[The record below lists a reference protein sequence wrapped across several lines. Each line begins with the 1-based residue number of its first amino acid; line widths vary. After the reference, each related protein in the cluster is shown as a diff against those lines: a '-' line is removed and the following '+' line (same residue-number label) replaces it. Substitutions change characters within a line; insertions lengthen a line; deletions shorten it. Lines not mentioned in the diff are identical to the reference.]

1 MSKAMTRSVLKEVQD
16 FRDCVKRVVAMLSGK
31 QIPVAERG
39 NEAYVRYN
47 RRGEPVLVNIP
58 SIPDDASPTLM
69 NAVRGFLD
77 HEVAHILFTD
87 PKVAMKM
94 RERGK
99 APSTGLWNSL
109 EDVFIE
115 RRMGQVFNGTRRNLL
130 ATQNLVINKYFKGK
144 VSEAVSICH
153 GNQRELFLKFFLCP
167 VVRAWDGQS
176 PFIDFM
182 EEHWHLIDKPVA
194 LLKEHGIDVAVRNM
208 SNTEDCVKVAAA
220 IAQIMQDMKDK
231 PEGKLPELKSSA
243 RKPSKSEDESEETPE
258 ADDEPTHSESA
269 PKRTKGEDDDKE
281 EQEDDASEEEESW
294 DSDLP
299 ELVDKDLPTEDKEI
313 SDTESKYTEA
323 GEEES
328 GDTPES
334 DDAGMESGDS
344 DDEGGS
350 DDTGSPTPGD
360 GIREDADDS
369 DGYGS
374 GAAGDG
380 DSDSDDGEDS
390 DAGHGESEG
399 EGEEEDDATD
409 HTDGEGKEN
418 EDAAEAPED
427 SESGFVPAPD
437 EMTLEDA
444 LKALD
449 EMEDGTGEMTE
460 DALSATI
467 SKELMSTSLSEY
479 RPYDRSYDFIGLID
493 EAEEHV
499 KRTRKTFGAI
509 PMHSPVDRYRMVPEG
524 RRLFELKIEKHLS
537 AGVSSTLAKDLERA
551 IASRNR
557 VQFIPGQ
564 RRGRI
569 HGANLYRLA
578 MNDDRVFRKKED
590 HRAVNACVQQV
601 IDLSGSMGGR
611 KIQLALASAYT
622 IADALDRINV
632 PNIITGFTTF
642 GSPDYETM
650 SKRGFTRFEA
660 LMLPIIKNW
669 NEKANSPEIRARMGC
684 VCETFPLLNNVDGE
698 SVAHLAT
705 LFAGR
710 MEDKK
715 IMLVMSDGAPCAA
728 GDGFHQHLRTVTKE
742 IETLSD
748 IDLMAIGVL
757 TDAPRRYYKNYA
769 LVNSVEELGPS
780 VVTELSRIILG

>member
-1 MSKAMTRSVLKEVQD
+1 MSKKTTKAVLKEVQD

-77 HEVAHILFTD
+77 HEVAHILFTEL
-87 PKVAMKM
+87 KVAMQM

-99 APSTGLWNSL
+99 APSTGLWNAL

-130 ATQNLVINKYFKGK
+130 ATQSLVIDKYFRNK
-144 VSEAVSICH
+144 VPEAVLACH
-153 GNQRELFLKFFLCP
+153 GDQRELFLKFFLCP

-182 EEHWHLIDKPVA
+182 EEHWRLIERPVA

-243 RKPSKSEDESEETPE
+243 RKPSESKDESEETPE
-258 ADDEPTHSESA
+258 SGDEPSHGDSA
-269 PKRTKGEDDDKE
+269 SKPAKGEGDDKE
-281 EQEDDASEEEESW
+281 EREDDASEEEDSG

-299 ELVDKDLPTEDKEI
+299 DSLDKDLPTHVKDI

-323 GEEES
+323 GHEES

-334 DDAGMESGDS
+334 DAIGMKS
-344 DDEGGS
+344 
-350 DDTGSPTPGD
+350 
-360 GIREDADDS
+360 
-369 DGYGS
+369 
-374 GAAGDG
+374 
-380 DSDSDDGEDS
+380 SDSDTDGDGGEDS
-390 DAGHGESEG
+390 DTDRGET
-399 EGEEEDDATD
+399 EEEDV
-409 HTDGEGKEN
+409 EGKKN
-418 EDAAEAPED
+418 KDGAEVPKD

-437 EMTLEDA
+437 EMTLEEA

-449 EMEDGTGEMTE
+449 EMEDGIGEMTE

-467 SKELMSTSLSEY
+467 SKELMSVSPSDY

-493 EAEEHV
+493 GAEEHV

-524 RRLFELKIEKHLS
+524 RKLFELKIEKHLS
-537 AGVSSTLAKDLERA
+537 AGVSSTLAKDLERT

-569 HGANLYRLA
+569 HGASLYRLA

-601 IDLSGSMGGR
+601 IDLSGSMDGV

-642 GSPDYETM
+642 GSPDYETR

-698 SVAHLAT
+698 SVAQLAT

-715 IMLVMSDGAPCAA
+715 IMLVMSDGEPCAT
-728 GDGFHQHLRTVTKE
+728 GSGFHQHLRTVTKE

-748 IDLMAIGVL
+748 IELMAIGIL
-757 TDAPRRYYKNYA
+757 TDEPRRYYKNYA

-780 VVTELSRIILG
+780 VVTELSRIILR

>member
-1 MSKAMTRSVLKEVQD
+1 MSKKTTKAVLKEVQD

-77 HEVAHILFTD
+77 HEVAHILFTE
-87 PKVAMKM
+87 PKVAMQM

-99 APSTGLWNSL
+99 APSTGLWNAL

-130 ATQNLVINKYFKGK
+130 ATQSLVIDKYFRNK
-144 VSEAVSICH
+144 VPEAVLACH
-153 GNQRELFLKFFLCP
+153 GDQRELFLKFFLCP

-182 EEHWHLIDKPVA
+182 EEHWRLIERPVA

-243 RKPSKSEDESEETPE
+243 RNPSESKDESEETPE
-258 ADDEPTHSESA
+258 SGDEPSHGDSA
-269 PKRTKGEDDDKE
+269 SKPAKGEGDDKE
-281 EQEDDASEEEESW
+281 EREDDASEEEDSG

-299 ELVDKDLPTEDKEI
+299 DSLDKNLPTHVKDI

-323 GEEES
+323 GHEES

-334 DDAGMESGDS
+334 DAIGMKS
-344 DDEGGS
+344 
-350 DDTGSPTPGD
+350 
-360 GIREDADDS
+360 
-369 DGYGS
+369 
-374 GAAGDG
+374 
-380 DSDSDDGEDS
+380 SDSDTDGDGGEDS
-390 DAGHGESEG
+390 DTDRGET
-399 EGEEEDDATD
+399 EEEDV
-409 HTDGEGKEN
+409 EGKKN
-418 EDAAEAPED
+418 KDGAEVPKD

-437 EMTLEDA
+437 EMTLEEA

-449 EMEDGTGEMTE
+449 EMEDGIGEMTE

-467 SKELMSTSLSEY
+467 SKELMSVSPSDY

-493 EAEEHV
+493 GAEEHV

-524 RRLFELKIEKHLS
+524 RKLFELKIEKYLS

-569 HGANLYRLA
+569 HGASLYRLA

-601 IDLSGSMGGR
+601 IDLSGSMDGV

-642 GSPDYETM
+642 GSPDYETR

-698 SVAHLAT
+698 SVAQLAT

-715 IMLVMSDGAPCAA
+715 IMLVMSDGEPCAT
-728 GDGFHQHLRTVTKE
+728 GSGFHQHLRTVTKE

-748 IDLMAIGVL
+748 IELMAIGIL
-757 TDAPRRYYKNYA
+757 TDEPRRYYKNYA

>member
-1 MSKAMTRSVLKEVQD
+1 MSKKTTKAVLKEVQD

-39 NEAYVRYN
+39 NEAYIRYN

-77 HEVAHILFTD
+77 HEVAHILFTE
-87 PKVAMKM
+87 PKVAMQM

-99 APSTGLWNSL
+99 APSTGLWNAL

-130 ATQNLVINKYFKGK
+130 ATQSLVIDKYFRNK
-144 VSEAVSICH
+144 VPEAVLACH
-153 GNQRELFLKFFLCP
+153 GDQRELFLKLFLCP

-182 EEHWHLIDKPVA
+182 EEHWRLIERPVA

-231 PEGKLPELKSSA
+231 PEGKLPELKSSS
-243 RKPSKSEDESEETPE
+243 RKPSESKDESEETPE
-258 ADDEPTHSESA
+258 SGDEPSHGDSA
-269 PKRTKGEDDDKE
+269 SKPAKGEGDDKE
-281 EQEDDASEEEESW
+281 EREDDASEEEDSG

-299 ELVDKDLPTEDKEI
+299 DSLDKDLPTHVKDI

-323 GEEES
+323 GHEES

-334 DDAGMESGDS
+334 DAIGMKS
-344 DDEGGS
+344 
-350 DDTGSPTPGD
+350 
-360 GIREDADDS
+360 
-369 DGYGS
+369 
-374 GAAGDG
+374 
-380 DSDSDDGEDS
+380 SDSDTDGDGGEDS
-390 DAGHGESEG
+390 DTDRGET
-399 EGEEEDDATD
+399 EEEDV
-409 HTDGEGKEN
+409 EGKKN
-418 EDAAEAPED
+418 KDGAEVPKD

-437 EMTLEDA
+437 EMTLEEA

-449 EMEDGTGEMTE
+449 EMEDGIGEMTE

-467 SKELMSTSLSEY
+467 SKELMSVSPSDY

-493 EAEEHV
+493 GAEEHV

-524 RRLFELKIEKHLS
+524 RKLFELKIEKHLS

-569 HGANLYRLA
+569 HGASLYRLA

-601 IDLSGSMGGR
+601 IDLSGSMDGV

-642 GSPDYETM
+642 GSPDYETR

-698 SVAHLAT
+698 SVAQLAT

-715 IMLVMSDGAPCAA
+715 IMLVMSDGEPCAT
-728 GDGFHQHLRTVTKE
+728 GSGFHQHLRTVTKE

-748 IDLMAIGVL
+748 IELMAIGIL
-757 TDAPRRYYKNYA
+757 TDEPRRYYKNYA

-780 VVTELSRIILG
+780 VVTELSRIILR

>member
-1 MSKAMTRSVLKEVQD
+1 MSKKTTKAVLKEVQD

-77 HEVAHILFTD
+77 HEVAHILFTE
-87 PKVAMKM
+87 PKVAMQM

-99 APSTGLWNSL
+99 APSTGLWNAL

-130 ATQNLVINKYFKGK
+130 ATQSLVIDKYFRNK
-144 VSEAVSICH
+144 VPEAVLACH
-153 GNQRELFLKFFLCP
+153 GDQRELFLKFFLCP

-182 EEHWHLIDKPVA
+182 EEHWRLIERPVA

-243 RKPSKSEDESEETPE
+243 RKPSESKDESEETPE
-258 ADDEPTHSESA
+258 SGDEPSHGDSA
-269 PKRTKGEDDDKE
+269 SKPAKGEGDDKE
-281 EQEDDASEEEESW
+281 EREDDASEEEDSG
-294 DSDLP
+294 DSDLSDS
-299 ELVDKDLPTEDKEI
+299 LDKDLPTHVKDI

-323 GEEES
+323 GHEES

-334 DDAGMESGDS
+334 DAIGMKS
-344 DDEGGS
+344 
-350 DDTGSPTPGD
+350 
-360 GIREDADDS
+360 
-369 DGYGS
+369 
-374 GAAGDG
+374 
-380 DSDSDDGEDS
+380 SDSDTDGDGGEDS
-390 DAGHGESEG
+390 DTDRGET
-399 EGEEEDDATD
+399 EEEDV
-409 HTDGEGKEN
+409 EGKKN
-418 EDAAEAPED
+418 KDCAEVPKD

-437 EMTLEDA
+437 EMTLEEA

-449 EMEDGTGEMTE
+449 EMEDGIGEMTE

-467 SKELMSTSLSEY
+467 SKELMSVSPSDY

-493 EAEEHV
+493 GAEEHV

-524 RRLFELKIEKHLS
+524 RKLFELKIEKHLS

-569 HGANLYRLA
+569 HGASLYRLA

-601 IDLSGSMGGR
+601 IDLSGSMDGV

-642 GSPDYETM
+642 GSPDYETR

-698 SVAHLAT
+698 SVAQLAT

-715 IMLVMSDGAPCAA
+715 IMLVMSDGEPCAT
-728 GDGFHQHLRTVTKE
+728 GSGFHQHLRTVTKE

-748 IDLMAIGVL
+748 IELMAIGIL
-757 TDAPRRYYKNYA
+757 TDEPRRYYKNYA

>member
-1 MSKAMTRSVLKEVQD
+1 MSKKTTKAVLKEVQD

-77 HEVAHILFTD
+77 HEVAHILFTE
-87 PKVAMKM
+87 PKVAMQM

-99 APSTGLWNSL
+99 APSTGLWNAL

-130 ATQNLVINKYFKGK
+130 ATQSLVIDKYFRNK
-144 VSEAVSICH
+144 VPEAVLACH
-153 GNQRELFLKFFLCP
+153 GDQRELFLKFFLCP

-182 EEHWHLIDKPVA
+182 EEHWRLIERPVA

-220 IAQIMQDMKDK
+220 IAQIMQDMKDN

-243 RKPSKSEDESEETPE
+243 RKPSESKDESEETPE
-258 ADDEPTHSESA
+258 SGDEPSHGDSA
-269 PKRTKGEDDDKE
+269 SKPAKGEGDDKE
-281 EQEDDASEEEESW
+281 EREDDASEEEDSG

-299 ELVDKDLPTEDKEI
+299 DSLDKDLPTHVKDI

-323 GEEES
+323 DHEES

-334 DDAGMESGDS
+334 DAIGMKS
-344 DDEGGS
+344 
-350 DDTGSPTPGD
+350 
-360 GIREDADDS
+360 
-369 DGYGS
+369 
-374 GAAGDG
+374 
-380 DSDSDDGEDS
+380 SDSDTDGDGGEDS
-390 DAGHGESEG
+390 DTDRGET
-399 EGEEEDDATD
+399 EEEDV
-409 HTDGEGKEN
+409 EGKKN
-418 EDAAEAPED
+418 KDGAEVPKD

-437 EMTLEDA
+437 EMTLEEA

-449 EMEDGTGEMTE
+449 EMEDGIGEMTE

-467 SKELMSTSLSEY
+467 SKELMSVSPSDY

-493 EAEEHV
+493 GAEEHV

-524 RRLFELKIEKHLS
+524 RKLFELKIEKHLS

-569 HGANLYRLA
+569 HGASLYRLA

-601 IDLSGSMGGR
+601 IDLSGSMDGV

-642 GSPDYETM
+642 GSPDYETR
-650 SKRGFTRFEA
+650 SKHGFTRFEA

-698 SVAHLAT
+698 SVAQLAT

-715 IMLVMSDGAPCAA
+715 IMLVMSDGEPCAT
-728 GDGFHQHLRTVTKE
+728 GSGFHQHLRAVTKE

-748 IDLMAIGVL
+748 IDLMAIGIL
-757 TDAPRRYYKNYA
+757 TDEPRRFYKNYA

>member
-1 MSKAMTRSVLKEVQD
+1 MSKKTTKAVLKEVQD

-77 HEVAHILFTD
+77 HEVAHILFTE
-87 PKVAMKM
+87 PKVAMRM
-94 RERGK
+94 HERGK
-99 APSTGLWNSL
+99 APSTGLWNAL

-130 ATQNLVINKYFKGK
+130 ATQSLVIDKYFRNK
-144 VSEAVSICH
+144 VPEAVLACH
-153 GNQRELFLKFFLCP
+153 GDQRELFLKFFLCP

-182 EEHWHLIDKPVA
+182 EEHWRLIERPVA

-243 RKPSKSEDESEETPE
+243 RKPSESKDESEETPE
-258 ADDEPTHSESA
+258 SGDEPSHGDSA
-269 PKRTKGEDDDKE
+269 SKPAKGEGDDKE
-281 EQEDDASEEEESW
+281 ERENDASEEEDSG

-299 ELVDKDLPTEDKEI
+299 DSLDKDLPTHVKDI

-323 GEEES
+323 GHEES

-334 DDAGMESGDS
+334 DAIGMKS
-344 DDEGGS
+344 
-350 DDTGSPTPGD
+350 
-360 GIREDADDS
+360 
-369 DGYGS
+369 
-374 GAAGDG
+374 
-380 DSDSDDGEDS
+380 SDSDTDGDGGEDS
-390 DAGHGESEG
+390 DTDRGET
-399 EGEEEDDATD
+399 EEEDV
-409 HTDGEGKEN
+409 EGKKN
-418 EDAAEAPED
+418 KDGAEVPKD

-437 EMTLEDA
+437 EMTLEEA

-449 EMEDGTGEMTE
+449 EMEDGIGEMTE

-467 SKELMSTSLSEY
+467 SKELMSVSPSDY

-493 EAEEHV
+493 GAEEHV

-524 RRLFELKIEKHLS
+524 RKLFELKIEKHLS

-569 HGANLYRLA
+569 HGASLYRLA

-601 IDLSGSMGGR
+601 IDLSGSMDGV

-642 GSPDYETM
+642 GSPDYETR

-698 SVAHLAT
+698 SVAQLAT

-715 IMLVMSDGAPCAA
+715 IMLVMSDGEPCAT
-728 GDGFHQHLRTVTKE
+728 GSGFHQHLRTVTKE

-748 IDLMAIGVL
+748 IELMAIGIL
-757 TDAPRRYYKNYA
+757 TDEPRRYYKNYA

-780 VVTELSRIILG
+780 VVTELSRIILGQ

>member
-1 MSKAMTRSVLKEVQD
+1 MSKKTTKAVLKEVQD

-77 HEVAHILFTD
+77 HEVAHILFTE
-87 PKVAMKM
+87 PKVAMQM

-99 APSTGLWNSL
+99 APSTGLWNAL

-130 ATQNLVINKYFKGK
+130 ATQSLVIDKYFRNK
-144 VSEAVSICH
+144 VPEAVLACH
-153 GNQRELFLKFFLCP
+153 GDQRELFLKFFLCP

-176 PFIDFM
+176 PFIDFL
-182 EEHWHLIDKPVA
+182 EEHWRLIERPVA

-243 RKPSKSEDESEETPE
+243 RKPSESKDESEETPE
-258 ADDEPTHSESA
+258 SGDEPSHGDSA
-269 PKRTKGEDDDKE
+269 SKPAKGEGDDKE
-281 EQEDDASEEEESW
+281 EREDDASEEEDSG

-299 ELVDKDLPTEDKEI
+299 DSLDKDLPTHVKDI

-323 GEEES
+323 GHEES

-334 DDAGMESGDS
+334 DAIGMKS
-344 DDEGGS
+344 
-350 DDTGSPTPGD
+350 
-360 GIREDADDS
+360 
-369 DGYGS
+369 
-374 GAAGDG
+374 
-380 DSDSDDGEDS
+380 SDSDTDGDGGEDS
-390 DAGHGESEG
+390 DTDRGET
-399 EGEEEDDATD
+399 EEEDV
-409 HTDGEGKEN
+409 EGKEN
-418 EDAAEAPED
+418 KDGAEVPKD

-437 EMTLEDA
+437 EMTLEEA

-449 EMEDGTGEMTE
+449 EMEDGIGEMTE

-467 SKELMSTSLSEY
+467 SKELMSVSPSDY

-493 EAEEHV
+493 GAEEHV

-524 RRLFELKIEKHLS
+524 RKLFELKIEKHLS

-569 HGANLYRLA
+569 HGASLYRLA

-601 IDLSGSMGGR
+601 IDLSGSMDGV

-642 GSPDYETM
+642 GSPDYETR

-698 SVAHLAT
+698 SVAQLAT

-715 IMLVMSDGAPCAA
+715 IMLVMSDGEPCAT
-728 GDGFHQHLRTVTKE
+728 GSGFHQHLRTVTKE

-748 IDLMAIGVL
+748 IELMAIGIL
-757 TDAPRRYYKNYA
+757 TDEPRRYYKNYA

>member
-1 MSKAMTRSVLKEVQD
+1 MSKKTTKAVLKEVQD

-58 SIPDDASPTLM
+58 SIPDDTSPTLM

-77 HEVAHILFTD
+77 HEVAHILFTE
-87 PKVAMKM
+87 PKVAMQM

-99 APSTGLWNSL
+99 APSTGLWNAL

-130 ATQNLVINKYFKGK
+130 ATQSLVIDKYFRNKIP
-144 VSEAVSICH
+144 EAVLACH
-153 GNQRELFLKFFLCP
+153 GDQRELFLKFFLCP

-182 EEHWHLIDKPVA
+182 EEHWRLIERPVA

-231 PEGKLPELKSSA
+231 PEGKLPELKSSS
-243 RKPSKSEDESEETPE
+243 RKPSESKDESEETPE
-258 ADDEPTHSESA
+258 SGDEPSHGDSA
-269 PKRTKGEDDDKE
+269 SKPAKGEGDDKE
-281 EQEDDASEEEESW
+281 EREDDASEEEDSG
-294 DSDLP
+294 DSDLSDS
-299 ELVDKDLPTEDKEI
+299 LDKDLPTHVKDI

-323 GEEES
+323 GHEES

-334 DDAGMESGDS
+334 DAIGMKS
-344 DDEGGS
+344 
-350 DDTGSPTPGD
+350 
-360 GIREDADDS
+360 
-369 DGYGS
+369 
-374 GAAGDG
+374 
-380 DSDSDDGEDS
+380 SDSDTDGDGGEDS
-390 DAGHGESEG
+390 DTDRGET
-399 EGEEEDDATD
+399 EEEDV
-409 HTDGEGKEN
+409 EGKKN
-418 EDAAEAPED
+418 KDGAEVPKD

-437 EMTLEDA
+437 EMTLEEA

-449 EMEDGTGEMTE
+449 EMEDGIGEMTE

-467 SKELMSTSLSEY
+467 SKELMSVSPSDY

-493 EAEEHV
+493 GAEEHV

-524 RRLFELKIEKHLS
+524 RKLFELKIEKHLS

-569 HGANLYRLA
+569 HGASLYRLA

-601 IDLSGSMGGR
+601 IDLSGSMDGV

-642 GSPDYETM
+642 GSPDYETR

-698 SVAHLAT
+698 SVAQLAT

-715 IMLVMSDGAPCAA
+715 IMLVMSDGEPCAT
-728 GDGFHQHLRTVTKE
+728 GSGFHQHLRTVTKE

-748 IDLMAIGVL
+748 IELMAIGIL
-757 TDAPRRYYKNYA
+757 TDEPRRYYKNYA

-780 VVTELSRIILG
+780 VVTELSRIILR

>member
-1 MSKAMTRSVLKEVQD
+1 MSKKTTKAVLKEVQD
-16 FRDCVKRVVAMLSGK
+16 FRDCVKRVVEMLSGK

-77 HEVAHILFTD
+77 HEVAHILFTE
-87 PKVAMKM
+87 PKVAMQM

-99 APSTGLWNSL
+99 APSTGLWNAL

-130 ATQNLVINKYFKGK
+130 ATQSLVIDKYFRNK
-144 VSEAVSICH
+144 VPEAVLACH
-153 GNQRELFLKFFLCP
+153 GDQRELFLKFFLCP

-182 EEHWHLIDKPVA
+182 EEHWRLIERPVA

-220 IAQIMQDMKDK
+220 IAQITQDMKDK

-243 RKPSKSEDESEETPE
+243 RKPSESKDESEETPE
-258 ADDEPTHSESA
+258 SGDQPSHGDSA
-269 PKRTKGEDDDKE
+269 SKPAKGEGDDKE
-281 EQEDDASEEEESW
+281 EREDDASEEEDSGG
-294 DSDLP
+294 SDLSDS
-299 ELVDKDLPTEDKEI
+299 LDKDLPTHVKDI

-323 GEEES
+323 GHEES

-334 DDAGMESGDS
+334 DAIGMKSSDS
-344 DDEGGS
+344 DTDGDGGNG
-350 DDTGSPTPGD
+350 TGAPRPGD
-360 GIREDADDS
+360 GIREDTDDS

-374 GAAGDG
+374 GIDGDG
-380 DSDSDDGEDS
+380 GEDS
-390 DAGHGESEG
+390 DTDRGET
-399 EGEEEDDATD
+399 EEEDV
-409 HTDGEGKEN
+409 EGKEN
-418 EDAAEAPED
+418 KDGAEVPKD

-437 EMTLEDA
+437 EMTLEEA

-449 EMEDGTGEMTE
+449 EMEDGIGEMTE

-467 SKELMSTSLSEY
+467 SKELMSVSPSDY

-493 EAEEHV
+493 GAEEHV

-524 RRLFELKIEKHLS
+524 RKLFELKIEKHLS

-569 HGANLYRLA
+569 HGASLYRLA

-601 IDLSGSMGGR
+601 IDLSGSMDGV

-642 GSPDYETM
+642 GSPDYETR

-698 SVAHLAT
+698 SVAQLAT

-715 IMLVMSDGAPCAA
+715 IMLVMSDGEPCAT
-728 GDGFHQHLRTVTKE
+728 GSGFHQHLRTVTKE

-748 IDLMAIGVL
+748 IELMAIGIL
-757 TDAPRRYYKNYA
+757 TDEPRRYYKNYA

-780 VVTELSRIILG
+780 VVTELSRIILM

>member
-1 MSKAMTRSVLKEVQD
+1 MSKKTTKAVLKEVQD

-77 HEVAHILFTD
+77 HEVAHILFTE
-87 PKVAMKM
+87 PKVAMQM

-99 APSTGLWNSL
+99 APSTGLWNAL

-130 ATQNLVINKYFKGK
+130 ATQSLVIDKYFRNK
-144 VSEAVSICH
+144 VPEAVLACH
-153 GNQRELFLKFFLCP
+153 GDQRELFLKFFLCP

-182 EEHWHLIDKPVA
+182 EEHWRLIERPVA

-243 RKPSKSEDESEETPE
+243 RNPSESKDESEETPE
-258 ADDEPTHSESA
+258 SGDEPSHGDSA
-269 PKRTKGEDDDKE
+269 SKPAKGEGDDKE
-281 EQEDDASEEEESW
+281 EREDDASEEEDSG

-299 ELVDKDLPTEDKEI
+299 DSLDKDLPTHVKDI

-323 GEEES
+323 GHEES

-334 DDAGMESGDS
+334 DAIGMKS
-344 DDEGGS
+344 
-350 DDTGSPTPGD
+350 
-360 GIREDADDS
+360 
-369 DGYGS
+369 
-374 GAAGDG
+374 
-380 DSDSDDGEDS
+380 SDSDTDGDGGEDS
-390 DAGHGESEG
+390 DTDRGET
-399 EGEEEDDATD
+399 EEEDV
-409 HTDGEGKEN
+409 EGKKN
-418 EDAAEAPED
+418 KDGAEVPKD

-437 EMTLEDA
+437 EMTLEEA

-449 EMEDGTGEMTE
+449 EMEDGIGEMTE

-467 SKELMSTSLSEY
+467 SKELMSVSPSDY

-493 EAEEHV
+493 GAEEHV

-524 RRLFELKIEKHLS
+524 RKLFELKIEKHLS

-569 HGANLYRLA
+569 HGASLYRLA

-601 IDLSGSMGGR
+601 IDLSGSMDGV

-642 GSPDYETM
+642 GSPDYETR

-698 SVAHLAT
+698 SVAQLAT

-715 IMLVMSDGAPCAA
+715 IMLVMSDGEPCAT
-728 GDGFHQHLRTVTKE
+728 GSGFHQHLRTVTKE

-748 IDLMAIGVL
+748 IELMAIGIL
-757 TDAPRRYYKNYA
+757 TDEPRRYYKNYA

-780 VVTELSRIILG
+780 VVTELSRIILW

>member
-1 MSKAMTRSVLKEVQD
+1 MSKKTTKAVLKEVQD

-77 HEVAHILFTD
+77 HEVAHILFTE
-87 PKVAMKM
+87 PKVAMQM

-99 APSTGLWNSL
+99 APSTGLWNAL

-130 ATQNLVINKYFKGK
+130 ATQSLVIDKYFRNK
-144 VSEAVSICH
+144 VPEAVLACH
-153 GNQRELFLKFFLCP
+153 GDQRELFLKFFLCP

-182 EEHWHLIDKPVA
+182 EEHWRLIERPVA

-243 RKPSKSEDESEETPE
+243 RKPSESKDESEETPE
-258 ADDEPTHSESA
+258 SGDEPSHGDSA
-269 PKRTKGEDDDKE
+269 SKPAKGEGDDKE
-281 EQEDDASEEEESW
+281 EREDDASEEEDSGG
-294 DSDLP
+294 SDLSDS
-299 ELVDKDLPTEDKEI
+299 LDKDLPTHVKDI

-323 GEEES
+323 GHEES

-334 DDAGMESGDS
+334 DAIGMKSSDS
-344 DDEGGS
+344 DTDGDGGNG
-350 DDTGSPTPGD
+350 TGAPRPGD
-360 GIREDADDS
+360 GIREDTDDS

-374 GAAGDG
+374 GIDGDG
-380 DSDSDDGEDS
+380 GEDS
-390 DAGHGESEG
+390 DTDRGET
-399 EGEEEDDATD
+399 EEEDV
-409 HTDGEGKEN
+409 EGKEN
-418 EDAAEAPED
+418 KDGAEVPKD

-437 EMTLEDA
+437 EMTLEEA

-449 EMEDGTGEMTE
+449 EMEDGIGEMTE

-467 SKELMSTSLSEY
+467 SKELMSVSPSDY

-493 EAEEHV
+493 GAEEHV

-509 PMHSPVDRYRMVPEG
+509 PMHSPVDRYRMVLEG
-524 RRLFELKIEKHLS
+524 RKLFELKIEKHLS

-569 HGANLYRLA
+569 HGASLYRLA

-601 IDLSGSMGGR
+601 IDLSGSMDGV

-642 GSPDYETM
+642 GSPDYETR

-698 SVAHLAT
+698 SVAQLAT

-715 IMLVMSDGAPCAA
+715 IMLVMSDGEPCAT
-728 GDGFHQHLRTVTKE
+728 GSGFHQHLRTVTKE

-748 IDLMAIGVL
+748 IELMAIGIL
-757 TDAPRRYYKNYA
+757 TDEPRRYYKNYA

-780 VVTELSRIILG
+780 VVTELSRIILR

>member
-1 MSKAMTRSVLKEVQD
+1 
-16 FRDCVKRVVAMLSGK
+16 MLSGK

-77 HEVAHILFTD
+77 HEVAHILFTE
-87 PKVAMKM
+87 PKVAMQM

-99 APSTGLWNSL
+99 APSTGLWNAL

-130 ATQNLVINKYFKGK
+130 ATQSLVIDKYFRNK
-144 VSEAVSICH
+144 VPEAVLACH
-153 GNQRELFLKFFLCP
+153 GDQRELFLKFFLCP

-182 EEHWHLIDKPVA
+182 EEHWRLIERPVA

-243 RKPSKSEDESEETPE
+243 RKPSESKDESEETPE
-258 ADDEPTHSESA
+258 SGDEPSHGDSA
-269 PKRTKGEDDDKE
+269 SKPAKGEGDDKE
-281 EQEDDASEEEESW
+281 EREDDASEEEDSG

-299 ELVDKDLPTEDKEI
+299 DSLDKDLPTHVKDI

-323 GEEES
+323 GHEES

-334 DDAGMESGDS
+334 DAIGMKS
-344 DDEGGS
+344 
-350 DDTGSPTPGD
+350 
-360 GIREDADDS
+360 
-369 DGYGS
+369 
-374 GAAGDG
+374 
-380 DSDSDDGEDS
+380 SDSDTDGDGGEDS
-390 DAGHGESEG
+390 DTDRGET
-399 EGEEEDDATD
+399 EEEDV
-409 HTDGEGKEN
+409 EGKKN
-418 EDAAEAPED
+418 KDGAEVPKD

-437 EMTLEDA
+437 EMTLEEA

-449 EMEDGTGEMTE
+449 EMEDGIGEMTE

-467 SKELMSTSLSEY
+467 SKELMSVSPSDY

-493 EAEEHV
+493 GAEEHV

-524 RRLFELKIEKHLS
+524 RKLFELKIEKHLS

-557 VQFIPGQ
+557 VQFIPGR

-569 HGANLYRLA
+569 HGASLYRLA

-601 IDLSGSMGGR
+601 IDLSGSMDGV

-642 GSPDYETM
+642 GSPDYETR

-698 SVAHLAT
+698 SVAQLAT

-715 IMLVMSDGAPCAA
+715 IMLVMSDGEPCAT
-728 GDGFHQHLRTVTKE
+728 GSGFHQHLRTVTKE

-748 IDLMAIGVL
+748 IELMAIGVL
-757 TDAPRRYYKNYA
+757 TDEPRRYYKNYA

-780 VVTELSRIILG
+780 VVTELSRIILR

>member
-1 MSKAMTRSVLKEVQD
+1 MSKKTTKAVLKEVQD

-77 HEVAHILFTD
+77 HEVAHILFTE
-87 PKVAMKM
+87 PKVAMQM

-99 APSTGLWNSL
+99 APSTGLWNAL

-130 ATQNLVINKYFKGK
+130 ATQSLVIDKYFRNKIPQ
-144 VSEAVSICH
+144 AVLACH
-153 GNQRELFLKFFLCP
+153 GDQRELFLKFFLCP

-182 EEHWHLIDKPVA
+182 EEHWRLIERPVA

-231 PEGKLPELKSSA
+231 PEGKLPELKSSS
-243 RKPSKSEDESEETPE
+243 RKPSESKDESEETPE
-258 ADDEPTHSESA
+258 SGDEPSHGDSA
-269 PKRTKGEDDDKE
+269 SKPAKGEGDDKE
-281 EQEDDASEEEESW
+281 EREDDASEEEDSG

-299 ELVDKDLPTEDKEI
+299 DSLDKDLPTHVKDI

-323 GEEES
+323 GHEES

-334 DDAGMESGDS
+334 DAIGMKS
-344 DDEGGS
+344 
-350 DDTGSPTPGD
+350 
-360 GIREDADDS
+360 
-369 DGYGS
+369 
-374 GAAGDG
+374 
-380 DSDSDDGEDS
+380 SDSDTDGDGGEDS
-390 DAGHGESEG
+390 DTDRGET
-399 EGEEEDDATD
+399 EEEDV
-409 HTDGEGKEN
+409 EGKKN
-418 EDAAEAPED
+418 KDGAEVPKD

-437 EMTLEDA
+437 EMTLEEA

-449 EMEDGTGEMTE
+449 EMEDGIGEMTE

-467 SKELMSTSLSEY
+467 SKELMSVSPSDY

-493 EAEEHV
+493 GAEEHV

-509 PMHSPVDRYRMVPEG
+509 PMHSPFDRYRMVPEG
-524 RRLFELKIEKHLS
+524 RKLFELKIEKHLS

-569 HGANLYRLA
+569 HGASLYRLA

-601 IDLSGSMGGR
+601 IDLSGSMDGV

-642 GSPDYETM
+642 GSPDYETR

-698 SVAHLAT
+698 SIAQLAT

-715 IMLVMSDGAPCAA
+715 IMLVMSDGEPCAT
-728 GDGFHQHLRTVTKE
+728 GSGFHQHLRTVTKE

-748 IDLMAIGVL
+748 IELMAIGIL
-757 TDAPRRYYKNYA
+757 TDEPRRYYKNYA

>member
-1 MSKAMTRSVLKEVQD
+1 MSKKTTKAVLKEVQD

-77 HEVAHILFTD
+77 HEVAHILFTE
-87 PKVAMKM
+87 PKVAMQM

-99 APSTGLWNSL
+99 APSTGLWNAL

-130 ATQNLVINKYFKGK
+130 ATQSLVIDKYFRNK
-144 VSEAVSICH
+144 VPEAVLACH
-153 GNQRELFLKFFLCP
+153 GDQRELFLKFFLCP

-182 EEHWHLIDKPVA
+182 EEHWRLIERPVA

-208 SNTEDCVKVAAA
+208 SNTEDCVKVTAA

-243 RKPSKSEDESEETPE
+243 RKPSESKDESEETPE
-258 ADDEPTHSESA
+258 SGDEPSHGDSA
-269 PKRTKGEDDDKE
+269 SKPAKGEGDDKE
-281 EQEDDASEEEESW
+281 EREDDASEEEDSG

-299 ELVDKDLPTEDKEI
+299 DSLDKDLPTHVKNI

-323 GEEES
+323 GHEES

-334 DDAGMESGDS
+334 DAIGMKS
-344 DDEGGS
+344 
-350 DDTGSPTPGD
+350 
-360 GIREDADDS
+360 
-369 DGYGS
+369 
-374 GAAGDG
+374 
-380 DSDSDDGEDS
+380 SDSDTDGDGGEDS
-390 DAGHGESEG
+390 DTDRGET
-399 EGEEEDDATD
+399 EEEDV
-409 HTDGEGKEN
+409 EGKKN
-418 EDAAEAPED
+418 KDGAEVPKD

-437 EMTLEDA
+437 EMTLEEA

-449 EMEDGTGEMTE
+449 EMEDGIGEMTE

-467 SKELMSTSLSEY
+467 SKELMSVSPSDY

-493 EAEEHV
+493 GAEEHV

-524 RRLFELKIEKHLS
+524 RKLFELKIEKHLS

-569 HGANLYRLA
+569 HGASLYRLA

-601 IDLSGSMGGR
+601 IDLSGSMDGV

-642 GSPDYETM
+642 GCPDYETR

-698 SVAHLAT
+698 SVAQLAT

-715 IMLVMSDGAPCAA
+715 IMLVMSDGEPCAT
-728 GDGFHQHLRTVTKE
+728 GSGFHQHLRTVTKE

-748 IDLMAIGVL
+748 IELMAIGIL
-757 TDAPRRYYKNYA
+757 TDEPRRYYKNYA

>member
-1 MSKAMTRSVLKEVQD
+1 MSKKTTKAVLKEVQD

-77 HEVAHILFTD
+77 HEVAHILFTE
-87 PKVAMKM
+87 PKVAMRM
-94 RERGK
+94 HERGK
-99 APSTGLWNSL
+99 APSTGLWNAL

-130 ATQNLVINKYFKGK
+130 ATQSLVIDKYFRNK
-144 VSEAVSICH
+144 VPEAVLACH
-153 GNQRELFLKFFLCP
+153 GDQRELFLKFFLCP

-182 EEHWHLIDKPVA
+182 EEHWRLIERPVA

-243 RKPSKSEDESEETPE
+243 RKPSESKDESEETPE
-258 ADDEPTHSESA
+258 SGDEPSHGDSA
-269 PKRTKGEDDDKE
+269 SKPAKGEGDDKE
-281 EQEDDASEEEESW
+281 EREDDASEEEDSG
-294 DSDLP
+294 DSDLSDS
-299 ELVDKDLPTEDKEI
+299 LDKDLPTHVKDI
-313 SDTESKYTEA
+313 SDTENKYTEA
-323 GEEES
+323 GHEES

-334 DDAGMESGDS
+334 DAIGMKS
-344 DDEGGS
+344 
-350 DDTGSPTPGD
+350 
-360 GIREDADDS
+360 
-369 DGYGS
+369 
-374 GAAGDG
+374 
-380 DSDSDDGEDS
+380 SDSDTDGDGGEDS
-390 DAGHGESEG
+390 DTDRGET
-399 EGEEEDDATD
+399 EEEDV
-409 HTDGEGKEN
+409 EGKKN
-418 EDAAEAPED
+418 KDCAEVPKD

-437 EMTLEDA
+437 EMTLEEA

-449 EMEDGTGEMTE
+449 EMEDGIGEMTE

-467 SKELMSTSLSEY
+467 SKELMSVSPSDY

-493 EAEEHV
+493 GAEEHV

-524 RRLFELKIEKHLS
+524 RKLFELKIEKHLS

-557 VQFIPGQ
+557 VQFIPGR

-569 HGANLYRLA
+569 HGASLYRLA

-601 IDLSGSMGGR
+601 IDLSGSMDGV

-642 GSPDYETM
+642 GSPDYETR

-698 SVAHLAT
+698 SVAQLAT

-715 IMLVMSDGAPCAA
+715 IMLVMSDGEPCAT
-728 GDGFHQHLRTVTKE
+728 GSGFHQHLRTVTKE

-748 IDLMAIGVL
+748 IELMAIGIL
-757 TDAPRRYYKNYA
+757 TDEPRRYYKNYA

-780 VVTELSRIILG
+780 VVTELSRIILR

>member
-1 MSKAMTRSVLKEVQD
+1 MSKKTTKAVLKEVLD

-77 HEVAHILFTD
+77 HEVAHILFTE
-87 PKVAMKM
+87 PKVAMQM

-99 APSTGLWNSL
+99 APSTGLWNAL

-130 ATQNLVINKYFKGK
+130 ATQSLVIDKYFRNKIP
-144 VSEAVSICH
+144 EAVLACH
-153 GNQRELFLKFFLCP
+153 GDQRELFLKFFLCP

-182 EEHWHLIDKPVA
+182 EEHWRLIERPVA

-243 RKPSKSEDESEETPE
+243 RKPSESKDESEETPE
-258 ADDEPTHSESA
+258 SGDEPSHGDSA
-269 PKRTKGEDDDKE
+269 SKPAKGEGDDKE
-281 EQEDDASEEEESW
+281 EREDDASEEEDSG

-299 ELVDKDLPTEDKEI
+299 DSLDKDLPTYVKDI

-323 GEEES
+323 GHEES

-334 DDAGMESGDS
+334 DAIGMKS
-344 DDEGGS
+344 
-350 DDTGSPTPGD
+350 
-360 GIREDADDS
+360 
-369 DGYGS
+369 
-374 GAAGDG
+374 
-380 DSDSDDGEDS
+380 SDSDTDGDGGEDS
-390 DAGHGESEG
+390 DTDRGET
-399 EGEEEDDATD
+399 EEEDV
-409 HTDGEGKEN
+409 EGKKN
-418 EDAAEAPED
+418 KDGAEVPKD

-437 EMTLEDA
+437 EMTLEEA

-449 EMEDGTGEMTE
+449 EMEDGIGEMTE

-467 SKELMSTSLSEY
+467 SKELMSVSPSDY

-493 EAEEHV
+493 GAEEHV

-524 RRLFELKIEKHLS
+524 RKLFELKIEKHLS

-569 HGANLYRLA
+569 HGASLYRLA

-601 IDLSGSMGGR
+601 IDLSGSMDGV

-622 IADALDRINV
+622 ITDALDRINV

-642 GSPDYETM
+642 GSPDYETR

-698 SVAHLAT
+698 SIAQLAT

-715 IMLVMSDGAPCAA
+715 IMLVMSDGEPCAT
-728 GDGFHQHLRTVTKE
+728 GSGFHQHLRTVTKE

-748 IDLMAIGVL
+748 IDLMAIGIL
-757 TDAPRRYYKNYA
+757 TDEPRRFYKNYA

>member
-1 MSKAMTRSVLKEVQD
+1 MSKKTTKAVLKEVQD

-77 HEVAHILFTD
+77 HEVAHILFTE
-87 PKVAMKM
+87 PKVAMQM

-99 APSTGLWNSL
+99 APSTGLWNAL

-130 ATQNLVINKYFKGK
+130 ATQSLVIDKYFRNK
-144 VSEAVSICH
+144 VPEAVLACH
-153 GNQRELFLKFFLCP
+153 GDQRELFLKFFLCP

-182 EEHWHLIDKPVA
+182 EEHWRLIERPVA

-243 RKPSKSEDESEETPE
+243 RKPSESKDESEETPE
-258 ADDEPTHSESA
+258 SGDEPSHGDSA
-269 PKRTKGEDDDKE
+269 SKPAKGEGDDKE
-281 EQEDDASEEEESW
+281 EREDDASEEEDSG

-299 ELVDKDLPTEDKEI
+299 DSLDKDLPTYVKDI

-323 GEEES
+323 GHEES

-334 DDAGMESGDS
+334 DAIGMKS
-344 DDEGGS
+344 
-350 DDTGSPTPGD
+350 
-360 GIREDADDS
+360 
-369 DGYGS
+369 
-374 GAAGDG
+374 
-380 DSDSDDGEDS
+380 SDSDTDGDGGEDS
-390 DAGHGESEG
+390 DTDRGET
-399 EGEEEDDATD
+399 EEEDV
-409 HTDGEGKEN
+409 EGKKN
-418 EDAAEAPED
+418 KDGAEVPKD

-437 EMTLEDA
+437 EMTLEEA

-449 EMEDGTGEMTE
+449 EMEDGIGEMTE

-467 SKELMSTSLSEY
+467 SKELMSVSPSDY

-493 EAEEHV
+493 GAEEHV

-524 RRLFELKIEKHLS
+524 RKLFELKIEKHLS

-569 HGANLYRLA
+569 HGASLYRLA

-601 IDLSGSMGGR
+601 IDLSGSMDGV

-642 GSPDYETM
+642 GSPDYETR

-698 SVAHLAT
+698 SVAQLAT

-715 IMLVMSDGAPCAA
+715 IMLVMSDGEPCAT
-728 GDGFHQHLRTVTKE
+728 GSGFHQHLRTVTKE

-748 IDLMAIGVL
+748 IELMAIGIL
-757 TDAPRRYYKNYA
+757 TDEPRRYYKNYA

>member
-1 MSKAMTRSVLKEVQD
+1 MSKKTTKAVLKEVQD

-77 HEVAHILFTD
+77 HEVAHILFTE
-87 PKVAMKM
+87 PKVAMQM

-99 APSTGLWNSL
+99 APSTGLWNAL

-130 ATQNLVINKYFKGK
+130 ATQSLVIDKYFRNK
-144 VSEAVSICH
+144 VPEAVLACH
-153 GNQRELFLKFFLCP
+153 GDQRELFLKFFLCP

-176 PFIDFM
+176 PFIDFL
-182 EEHWHLIDKPVA
+182 EEHWRLIERPVA

-243 RKPSKSEDESEETPE
+243 RKPSESKDESEETPE
-258 ADDEPTHSESA
+258 SGDEPSHGDSA
-269 PKRTKGEDDDKE
+269 SKPAKGEGDDKE
-281 EQEDDASEEEESW
+281 EREDDASEEEDSG

-299 ELVDKDLPTEDKEI
+299 DSLDKDLPTHVKDI

-323 GEEES
+323 GHEES

-334 DDAGMESGDS
+334 DAIGMKS
-344 DDEGGS
+344 
-350 DDTGSPTPGD
+350 
-360 GIREDADDS
+360 
-369 DGYGS
+369 
-374 GAAGDG
+374 
-380 DSDSDDGEDS
+380 SDSDTDGDGGEDS
-390 DAGHGESEG
+390 DTDRGET
-399 EGEEEDDATD
+399 EEEDV
-409 HTDGEGKEN
+409 EGKKN
-418 EDAAEAPED
+418 KDGAEVPKD

-437 EMTLEDA
+437 EMTLEEA

-449 EMEDGTGEMTE
+449 EMEDGIGEMTE

-467 SKELMSTSLSEY
+467 SKELMSVSPSDY

-493 EAEEHV
+493 GAEEHV

-524 RRLFELKIEKHLS
+524 RKLFELKIEKHLS

-569 HGANLYRLA
+569 HGASLYRLA

-601 IDLSGSMGGR
+601 IDLSGSMDGV

-642 GSPDYETM
+642 GSPDYETR
-650 SKRGFTRFEA
+650 SKHGFTRFEA

-698 SVAHLAT
+698 SVAQLAT

-715 IMLVMSDGAPCAA
+715 IMLVMSDGEPCAT
-728 GDGFHQHLRTVTKE
+728 GSGFHQHLRTVTKE

-748 IDLMAIGVL
+748 IELMAIGIL
-757 TDAPRRYYKNYA
+757 TDEPRRYYKNYA

>member
-1 MSKAMTRSVLKEVQD
+1 MSKKTTKAVLKEVQD

-77 HEVAHILFTD
+77 HEVAHILFTE
-87 PKVAMKM
+87 PKVAMQM

-99 APSTGLWNSL
+99 APSTGLWNAL

-130 ATQNLVINKYFKGK
+130 ATQSLVIDKYFRNKIP
-144 VSEAVSICH
+144 EAVLACH
-153 GNQRELFLKFFLCP
+153 GDQRELFLKFFLCP

-182 EEHWHLIDKPVA
+182 EEHWRLIERPVA

-243 RKPSKSEDESEETPE
+243 RKPSESKDESEETPE
-258 ADDEPTHSESA
+258 SGDEPSHGDSA
-269 PKRTKGEDDDKE
+269 SKPAKGEGDDKE
-281 EQEDDASEEEESW
+281 EREDDASEEEDSG

-299 ELVDKDLPTEDKEI
+299 DSLDKDLPTHVKDI

-323 GEEES
+323 GHEES

-334 DDAGMESGDS
+334 DAIGMKS
-344 DDEGGS
+344 
-350 DDTGSPTPGD
+350 
-360 GIREDADDS
+360 
-369 DGYGS
+369 
-374 GAAGDG
+374 
-380 DSDSDDGEDS
+380 SDSDTDGDGGEDS
-390 DAGHGESEG
+390 DTDRGET
-399 EGEEEDDATD
+399 EEEDV
-409 HTDGEGKEN
+409 EGKKN
-418 EDAAEAPED
+418 KDGAEVPKD

-437 EMTLEDA
+437 EMTLEEA

-449 EMEDGTGEMTE
+449 EMEDGIGEMTE

-467 SKELMSTSLSEY
+467 SKELMSVSPSDY

-493 EAEEHV
+493 GAEEHV

-524 RRLFELKIEKHLS
+524 RKLFELKIEKHLS

-569 HGANLYRLA
+569 HGASLYRLA

-601 IDLSGSMGGR
+601 IDLSGSMDGV

-622 IADALDRINV
+622 ITDALDRINV

-642 GSPDYETM
+642 GSPDYETR

-698 SVAHLAT
+698 SIAQLAT

-715 IMLVMSDGAPCAA
+715 IMLVMSDGEPCAT
-728 GDGFHQHLRTVTKE
+728 GSGFHQHLRTVTKE

-748 IDLMAIGVL
+748 IELMAIGIL
-757 TDAPRRYYKNYA
+757 TDEPRRYYKNYA

>member
-1 MSKAMTRSVLKEVQD
+1 MSKKTTKAVLKEVQD

-77 HEVAHILFTD
+77 HEVAHILFTE
-87 PKVAMKM
+87 PKVAMQM

-99 APSTGLWNSL
+99 APSTGLWNAL

-130 ATQNLVINKYFKGK
+130 ATQSLVIDKYFRNK
-144 VSEAVSICH
+144 VPEAVLACH
-153 GNQRELFLKFFLCP
+153 GDQRELFLKFFLCP

-182 EEHWHLIDKPVA
+182 EEHWRLIERPVA

-243 RKPSKSEDESEETPE
+243 RKPSESKDESEETPE
-258 ADDEPTHSESA
+258 SGDEPSHGDSA
-269 PKRTKGEDDDKE
+269 SKPAKGEGDDKE
-281 EQEDDASEEEESW
+281 EREDDASEEEDSG

-299 ELVDKDLPTEDKEI
+299 DSLDKDLPTHVKDI

-323 GEEES
+323 GHEES

-334 DDAGMESGDS
+334 DAIGMKSSDS
-344 DDEGGS
+344 DTDDDGS
-350 DDTGSPTPGD
+350 NGTGAPRPGD
-360 GIREDADDS
+360 GIREDTDDS

-374 GAAGDG
+374 GIDGDG
-380 DSDSDDGEDS
+380 GEDS
-390 DAGHGESEG
+390 DTDRGET
-399 EGEEEDDATD
+399 EEEDV
-409 HTDGEGKEN
+409 EGKKN
-418 EDAAEAPED
+418 KDGAEVPKD

-437 EMTLEDA
+437 EMTLEEA

-449 EMEDGTGEMTE
+449 EMEDGIGEMTE

-467 SKELMSTSLSEY
+467 SKELMSVSPSDY

-493 EAEEHV
+493 GAEEHV

-524 RRLFELKIEKHLS
+524 RKLFELKIEKHLS

-569 HGANLYRLA
+569 HGASLYRLA

-601 IDLSGSMGGR
+601 IDLSGSMDGV

-642 GSPDYETM
+642 GSPDYETR

-698 SVAHLAT
+698 SVAQLAT

-715 IMLVMSDGAPCAA
+715 IMLVMSDGEPCAT
-728 GDGFHQHLRTVTKE
+728 GSGFHQHLRTVTKE

-748 IDLMAIGVL
+748 IELMAIGIL
-757 TDAPRRYYKNYA
+757 TDEPRRYYKNYA

>member
-1 MSKAMTRSVLKEVQD
+1 MSKKTTKAVLKEVQD

-77 HEVAHILFTD
+77 HEVAHILFTE
-87 PKVAMKM
+87 PKVAMQM

-99 APSTGLWNSL
+99 APSTGLWNAL

-130 ATQNLVINKYFKGK
+130 ATQSLVIDKYFRNK
-144 VSEAVSICH
+144 VPEAVLACH
-153 GNQRELFLKFFLCP
+153 GDQRELFLKFFLCP

-182 EEHWHLIDKPVA
+182 EEHWRLIERPVA

-243 RKPSKSEDESEETPE
+243 RNPSESKDESEETPE
-258 ADDEPTHSESA
+258 SGDEPSHGDSA
-269 PKRTKGEDDDKE
+269 SKPAKGEGDDKE
-281 EQEDDASEEEESW
+281 EREDDASEEEDSG

-299 ELVDKDLPTEDKEI
+299 DSLDKDLPTHVKDI

-323 GEEES
+323 GHEES

-334 DDAGMESGDS
+334 DAIGMKS
-344 DDEGGS
+344 
-350 DDTGSPTPGD
+350 
-360 GIREDADDS
+360 
-369 DGYGS
+369 
-374 GAAGDG
+374 
-380 DSDSDDGEDS
+380 SDSDTDGDGGEDS
-390 DAGHGESEG
+390 DTDRGET
-399 EGEEEDDATD
+399 EEEDV
-409 HTDGEGKEN
+409 EGKKN
-418 EDAAEAPED
+418 KDGAEVPKD

-437 EMTLEDA
+437 EMTLEEA

-449 EMEDGTGEMTE
+449 EMEDGIGEMTE

-467 SKELMSTSLSEY
+467 SKELMSVSPSDY

-493 EAEEHV
+493 GAEEHV

-524 RRLFELKIEKHLS
+524 RKLFELKIEKHLS

-569 HGANLYRLA
+569 HGASLYRLA

-601 IDLSGSMGGR
+601 IDLSGSMDGV

-642 GSPDYETM
+642 GSPDYETR

-698 SVAHLAT
+698 SVAQLAT

-715 IMLVMSDGAPCAA
+715 IMLVMSDGEPCAT
-728 GDGFHQHLRTVTKE
+728 GSGFHQHLRTVTKE

-748 IDLMAIGVL
+748 IELMAIGIL
-757 TDAPRRYYKNYA
+757 TDEPRRYYKNYA

>member
-1 MSKAMTRSVLKEVQD
+1 MSKKTTKAVLKEVQD

-77 HEVAHILFTD
+77 HEVAHILFTE
-87 PKVAMKM
+87 PKVAMQM

-99 APSTGLWNSL
+99 APSTGLWNAL

-130 ATQNLVINKYFKGK
+130 ATQSLVIDKYFRNKIP
-144 VSEAVSICH
+144 EAVLACH
-153 GNQRELFLKFFLCP
+153 GDQRELFLKFFLCP

-182 EEHWHLIDKPVA
+182 EEHWRLIERPVA

-231 PEGKLPELKSSA
+231 PEGKLPELKSSS
-243 RKPSKSEDESEETPE
+243 RKPSESKDESEETPE
-258 ADDEPTHSESA
+258 SGDEPSHGDSA
-269 PKRTKGEDDDKE
+269 SKPAKGEGDDKE
-281 EQEDDASEEEESW
+281 EREDDASEEEDSG

-299 ELVDKDLPTEDKEI
+299 DSLDKDLPTHVKDI

-323 GEEES
+323 GHEES

-334 DDAGMESGDS
+334 DAIGMKS
-344 DDEGGS
+344 
-350 DDTGSPTPGD
+350 
-360 GIREDADDS
+360 
-369 DGYGS
+369 
-374 GAAGDG
+374 
-380 DSDSDDGEDS
+380 SDSDTDGDGGEDS
-390 DAGHGESEG
+390 DTDRGET
-399 EGEEEDDATD
+399 EEEDV
-409 HTDGEGKEN
+409 EGKKN
-418 EDAAEAPED
+418 KDGAEVPKD

-437 EMTLEDA
+437 EMTLEEA

-449 EMEDGTGEMTE
+449 EMEDGIGEMTE

-467 SKELMSTSLSEY
+467 SKELMSVSPSDY

-493 EAEEHV
+493 GAEEHV

-524 RRLFELKIEKHLS
+524 RKLFELKIEKHLS

-569 HGANLYRLA
+569 HGASLYRLA

-601 IDLSGSMGGR
+601 IDLSGSMDGV

-642 GSPDYETM
+642 GSPDYETR

-698 SVAHLAT
+698 SVVQLAT

-715 IMLVMSDGAPCAA
+715 IMLVMSDGEPCAT
-728 GDGFHQHLRTVTKE
+728 GSGFHQHLRTVTKE

-748 IDLMAIGVL
+748 IELMAIGIL
-757 TDAPRRYYKNYA
+757 TDEPRRYYKNYA

-780 VVTELSRIILG
+780 VVTELSRIILR

>member
-1 MSKAMTRSVLKEVQD
+1 MSKKTTKAVLEEVQD

-77 HEVAHILFTD
+77 HEVAHILFTE
-87 PKVAMKM
+87 PKVAMQM

-99 APSTGLWNSL
+99 APSTGLWNAL

-130 ATQNLVINKYFKGK
+130 ATQSLVIDKYFRNKIP
-144 VSEAVSICH
+144 EAVLACH
-153 GNQRELFLKFFLCP
+153 GDQRELFLKFFLCP

-182 EEHWHLIDKPVA
+182 EEHWRLIERPVA

-243 RKPSKSEDESEETPE
+243 RKPSESKDESEETPE
-258 ADDEPTHSESA
+258 SGDEPSHGDSA
-269 PKRTKGEDDDKE
+269 SKPAKGEGDDKE
-281 EQEDDASEEEESW
+281 EREDDASEEEDSG

-299 ELVDKDLPTEDKEI
+299 DSLDKDLPTHVKDI

-323 GEEES
+323 GHEES

-334 DDAGMESGDS
+334 DAIGMKS
-344 DDEGGS
+344 
-350 DDTGSPTPGD
+350 
-360 GIREDADDS
+360 
-369 DGYGS
+369 
-374 GAAGDG
+374 
-380 DSDSDDGEDS
+380 SDSDTDGDGGEDS
-390 DAGHGESEG
+390 DTDRGET
-399 EGEEEDDATD
+399 EEEDV
-409 HTDGEGKEN
+409 EGKKN
-418 EDAAEAPED
+418 KDGAEVPKD

-437 EMTLEDA
+437 EMTLEEA

-449 EMEDGTGEMTE
+449 EMEDGIGEMTE

-467 SKELMSTSLSEY
+467 SKELMSVSPSDY

-493 EAEEHV
+493 GAEEHV

-524 RRLFELKIEKHLS
+524 RKLFELKIEKHLS

-569 HGANLYRLA
+569 HGASLYRLA

-601 IDLSGSMGGR
+601 IDLSGSMDGV

-622 IADALDRINV
+622 ITDALDRINV

-642 GSPDYETM
+642 GSPDYETR

-698 SVAHLAT
+698 SIAQLAT

-715 IMLVMSDGAPCAA
+715 IMLVMSDGEPCAT
-728 GDGFHQHLRTVTKE
+728 GSGFHQHLRTVTKE

-748 IDLMAIGVL
+748 IDLMAIGIL
-757 TDAPRRYYKNYA
+757 TDEPRRFYKNYA

>member
-1 MSKAMTRSVLKEVQD
+1 MSKKTTKAVLKEVQD

-77 HEVAHILFTD
+77 HEVAHILFTE
-87 PKVAMKM
+87 PKVEMQM

-99 APSTGLWNSL
+99 APSTGLWNAL

-130 ATQNLVINKYFKGK
+130 ATQSLVIDKYFRNK
-144 VSEAVSICH
+144 VPEAVLACH
-153 GNQRELFLKFFLCP
+153 GDQRELFLKFFLCP

-182 EEHWHLIDKPVA
+182 EEHWRLIERPVA

-243 RKPSKSEDESEETPE
+243 RKPSESKDESEETPE
-258 ADDEPTHSESA
+258 SGDEPSHGDSA
-269 PKRTKGEDDDKE
+269 SKPAKGEGDDKE
-281 EQEDDASEEEESW
+281 EREDDASEEEDSGG
-294 DSDLP
+294 SDLSDS
-299 ELVDKDLPTEDKEI
+299 LDKDLPTHVKDI

-323 GEEES
+323 GHEES

-334 DDAGMESGDS
+334 DAIGMKSSDS
-344 DDEGGS
+344 DTDGDGGNG
-350 DDTGSPTPGD
+350 TGAPRPGD
-360 GIREDADDS
+360 GIREDTDDS

-374 GAAGDG
+374 GIDGDG
-380 DSDSDDGEDS
+380 GEDS
-390 DAGHGESEG
+390 DTDRGET
-399 EGEEEDDATD
+399 EEEDV
-409 HTDGEGKEN
+409 EGKEN
-418 EDAAEAPED
+418 KDGAEVPKD

-437 EMTLEDA
+437 EMTLEEA

-449 EMEDGTGEMTE
+449 EMEDGIGEMTE

-467 SKELMSTSLSEY
+467 SKELMSVSPSDY

-493 EAEEHV
+493 GAEEHV

-524 RRLFELKIEKHLS
+524 RKLFELKIEKHLS

-569 HGANLYRLA
+569 HGASLYRLA

-601 IDLSGSMGGR
+601 IDLSGSMDGV

-642 GSPDYETM
+642 GSPDYETR

-698 SVAHLAT
+698 SVAQLAT

-715 IMLVMSDGAPCAA
+715 IMLVMSDGEPCAT
-728 GDGFHQHLRTVTKE
+728 GSGFHQHLRTVTKE

-748 IDLMAIGVL
+748 IELMAIGIL
-757 TDAPRRYYKNYA
+757 TDEPRRYYKNYA

-780 VVTELSRIILG
+780 VVTELSRIILM